1 MQLIHNSEQL
11 HIENNES
18 TINIIFKKINEL
30 LQQKDI
36 VFSHLIIDGT
46 EVYENHEEYI
56 KEHPNEIS
64 EIEIATR
71 NIKEIIWETMESIHE
86 YLQRAI
92 PALTKLVDDSYD
104 NFSSKSWEGINQL
117 AEGMQW
123 MMQFASLTKSASQQP
138 ANWVK
143 LESSLKNCEN
153 NFQPLLEAVEMQ
165 DTILILDILTYEV
178 TPAYEALEKQITE
191 ALIDEEFLKNVN

>member
-1 MQLIHNSEQL
+1 M
-11 HIENNES
+11 
-18 TINIIFKKINEL
+18 
-30 LQQKDI
+30 QQKDI